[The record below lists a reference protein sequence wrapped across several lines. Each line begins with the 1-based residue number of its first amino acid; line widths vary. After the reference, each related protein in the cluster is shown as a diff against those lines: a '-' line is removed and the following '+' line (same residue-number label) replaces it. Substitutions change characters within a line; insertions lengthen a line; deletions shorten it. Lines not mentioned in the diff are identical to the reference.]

1 VGLAGNLADYEF
13 IDRNGN
19 LVTGADVDYN
29 GSPAGYTADPQ
40 EHIVYISK
48 HDNQTLYDI
57 NAYTIPTATTT
68 MTDRVR
74 VQQMGLSIVSLS
86 QGVPFYHAGS
96 DLLRSKSMDRDS
108 YNSGDWFN
116 KLDFTYASN
125 NWGVGL
131 PVAGKNQKTG
141 TSCARS

>member
-1 VGLAGNLADYEF
+1 
-13 IDRNGN
+13 
-19 LVTGADVDYN
+19 
-29 GSPAGYTADPQ
+29 
-40 EHIVYISK
+40 
-48 HDNQTLYDI
+48 
-57 NAYTIPTATTT
+57 

-74 VQQMGLSIVSLS
+74 VQQVGLSIVSLS

-96 DLLRSKSMDRDS
+96 DMLRSKSMDRDS

-131 PVAGKNQKTG
+131 PVAGKNQENWDM
-141 TSCARS
+141 